1 MDTVAA
7 RPSSSPFARLA
18 LTHAL
23 NVGGE
28 ACIAVALA
36 GTLFFS
42 VPAGDARP
50 KVALY
55 LLLTLAPFAIVG
67 PLLGPALD
75 RTAGGRRMM
84 VVASGAI
91 RVVLCALM
99 ARHVNSLFLY
109 PESFGVLVVSKG
121 YTVAKSALVPA
132 VVEDRD
138 VLVEANSRLALIGV
152 LAGFAAGLPAA
163 GLLKLLGASWPLAMA
178 ALLSAMSALAALRIP
193 SSRSEQVPL
202 SDEARHGMHSAGVLL
217 ALSGMT
223 LLRGSVGFTTFLL
236 AFALKR
242 SGEPTWFFGIVLAA
256 GSLGGLAGALLAPP
270 LRRRLREE
278 LMLAGSLI
286 APAVPALL
294 AARDDSRIAIAVVA
308 FTLGVGASAG
318 KLAFDSLVQRDAPEA
333 VRARSFAQFESRLQI
348 AWVLGAATPVLIP
361 LAPRLGFLV
370 LALALAFTGIS
381 YLGST
386 RISRRTKLG

>member
-7 RPSSSPFARLA
+7 RPSSSPFSRLA

-23 NVGGE
+23 SLGGE

-42 VPAGDARP
+42 VPANAARP

-55 LLLTLAPFAIVG
+55 LLLTLAPFTIVG

-91 RVVLCALM
+91 RVVLCILM

-121 YTVAKSALVPA
+121 YAVAKSALVPA
-132 VVEDRD
+132 VVEDRE

-163 GLLKLLGASWPLAMA
+163 GLLKLFGASWPLAMA
-178 ALLSAMSALAALRIP
+178 AALSAMSALAALRIP
-193 SSRSEQVPL
+193 SSRGEQAPL
-202 SDEARHGMHSAGVLL
+202 SDEARHGMHSASVLL

-223 LLRGSVGFTTFLL
+223 VLRGSVGFTTFLL
-236 AFALKR
+236 AFSLKR
-242 SGEPTWFFGIVLAA
+242 AGEPTWFFGVVLVA
-256 GSLGGLAGALLAPP
+256 GSLGGLIGALLAPP

-278 LMLAGSLI
+278 LMLAGSLV
-286 APAVPALL
+286 VPAIPALFG
-294 AARDDSRIAIAVVA
+294 ARDESRITIVAVA
-308 FTLGVGASAG
+308 FALGIGAAAG

-333 VRARSFAQFESRLQI
+333 MRARSFAQFETRLQI
-348 AWVLGAATPVLIP
+348 AWVLGATTPVLIP
-361 LAPRLGFLV
+361 LALRLGFLV
-370 LALALAFTGIS
+370 LALALAFAALS
-381 YLGST
+381 YFGST
-386 RISRRTKLG
+386 RVARRSGT